1 VAAIAL
7 RAAGFLGRSRKLSMF
22 AALVAAA
29 GLVNELQ
36 RRREGEAGGSDESH
50 DSGKSSEE

>member
-50 DSGKSSEE
+50 DSSESSEE

>member
-1 VAAIAL
+1 MAAVAL
-7 RAAGFLGRSRKLSMF
+7 NAARFLGRSRKISLF

-36 RRREGEAGGSDESH
+36 RRRESDGSKQRTE
-50 DSGKSSEE
+50 G

>member
-1 VAAIAL
+1 MAAVAL
-7 RAAGFLGRSRKLSMF
+7 NAARFLGRSRKISPF

-36 RRREGEAGGSDESH
+36 RRDAGVETDQS
-50 DSGKSSEE
+50 KA

>member
-1 VAAIAL
+1 MAAIAL

-36 RRREGEAGGSDESH
+36 RRREAGGADESN
-50 DSGKSSEE
+50 DSGDSSAE